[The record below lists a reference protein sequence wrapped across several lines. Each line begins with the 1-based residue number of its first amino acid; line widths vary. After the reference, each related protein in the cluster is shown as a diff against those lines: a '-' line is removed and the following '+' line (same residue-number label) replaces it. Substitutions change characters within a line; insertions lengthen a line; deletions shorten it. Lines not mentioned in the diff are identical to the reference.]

1 MNLNYKHLGMYLL
14 AGIVSGLFCG
24 LITHF
29 VGFGNFPYYAGPGLV
44 LGIMIFLAGRY
55 ISDIAPRNTWLSP
68 LILVL
73 ACAIGWFLAYEF
85 GDSYYQEDFSFFGS
99 GAIGGIFVAIGLA
112 LAWKLNR
119 VWLVIALTVLAGIL
133 GVLMWYLVGGIS
145 DAFGFESDLFSIL
158 WLIQLFVSWQS
169 ILLLAI
175 GIAVQID
182 SNKSSTATL
191 S

>member
-14 AGIVSGLFCG
+14 AGIVSGLLCG

-119 VWLVIALTVLAGIL
+119 VWIVIALTVLAGIL
-133 GVLMWYLVGGIS
+133 GVLMWYLVTYFF
-145 DAFGFESDLFSIL
+145 DVFGFEDSWIM
-158 WLIQLFVSWQS
+158 LFVSWQS

>member
-14 AGIVSGLFCG
+14 AGIVSGLMCAYSFS
-24 LITHF
+24 LEL
-29 VGFGNFPYYAGPGLV
+29 GPGLV

-73 ACAIGWFLAYEF
+73 ACAIGWFLAFQFGYAYEAE
-85 GDSYYQEDFSFFGS
+85 GFSFFGS

-133 GVLMWYLVGGIS
+133 GVLMWYFVIMILS
-145 DAFGFESDLFSIL
+145 ELLFITFNA
-158 WLIQLFVSWQS
+158 LFVSWQA
-169 ILLLAI
+169 ILFLAI

-182 SNKSSTATL
+182 STKPSTD

>member
-14 AGIVSGLFCG
+14 AGIVSGLLCG
-24 LITHF
+24 LIIPEG
-29 VGFGNFPYYAGPGLV
+29 VPGPGLV

-85 GDSYYQEDFSFFGS
+85 GASYYQEDFSFFGS

-119 VWLVIALTVLAGIL
+119 VWIVIALTVLAGIL
-133 GVLMWYLVGGIS
+133 GVLMWYLVVMIYGALGV
-145 DAFGFESDLFSIL
+145 ESDLFP
-158 WLIQLFVSWQS
+158 IQLFVSWQA
-169 ILLLAI
+169 ILFLAI

>member
-14 AGIVSGLFCG
+14 AGIVSGLLCG

-44 LGIMIFLAGRY
+44 LGIMIFLAGRF
-55 ISDIAPRNTWLSP
+55 ISSIAPRNTWLSS

-73 ACAIGWFLAYEF
+73 ACAIGWFLAYQF
-85 GDSYYQEDFSFFGS
+85 GYAYKAEGFSLFGS
-99 GAIGGIFVAIGLA
+99 GAIGGIFVAIGLT

-119 VWLVIALTVLAGIL
+119 IWLVIVLTVLAGIL
-133 GVLMWYLVGGIS
+133 GVYMWLVGVEFFELFAI
-145 DAFGFESDLFSIL
+145 DADLD
-158 WLIQLFVSWQS
+158 LIPLFVSWQA
-169 ILLLAI
+169 ILFLAI

-182 SNKSSTATL
+182 STKPSTD

>member
-73 ACAIGWFLAYEF
+73 ACAIGWFLAFRF
-85 GDSYYQEDFSFFGS
+85 GHAYGGEDFSFFGS

-133 GVLMWYLVGGIS
+133 GVLMWYFVIMILS
-145 DAFGFESDLFSIL
+145 ELLFITFNA
-158 WLIQLFVSWQS
+158 LFVSWQA
-169 ILLLAI
+169 ILFLAI

>member
-14 AGIVSGLFCG
+14 AGIVSGLMCAYSYSFS
-24 LITHF
+24 LEL
-29 VGFGNFPYYAGPGLV
+29 GPGLV

-73 ACAIGWFLAYEF
+73 ACAIGWFLAFKFGYAYEAE
-85 GDSYYQEDFSFFGS
+85 GFSFFGS

-133 GVLMWYLVGGIS
+133 GVLMWYLVGGIL
-145 DAFGFESDLFSIL
+145 DAFGFESDLFSI
-158 WLIQLFVSWQS
+158 QLFVSWQA
-169 ILLLAI
+169 ILFLVI

>member
-14 AGIVSGLFCG
+14 AGIVSGLLCG
-24 LITHF
+24 LINPLLEER
-29 VGFGNFPYYAGPGLV
+29 FGDDHGSGLV

-73 ACAIGWFLAYEF
+73 ACAIGWFLAYQFGYEF
-85 GDSYYQEDFSFFGS
+85 SYLAISFFSS

-133 GVLMWYLVGGIS
+133 GVLMWYLVSGIS
-145 DAFGFESDLFSIL
+145 DAFGFELGFFL
-158 WLIQLFVSWQS
+158 LFVSWQA

>member
-14 AGIVSGLFCG
+14 AGIVSGLLCG

-44 LGIMIFLAGRY
+44 LGIMIFLAGRF
-55 ISDIAPRNTWLSP
+55 ISSIAPRNTWLSS

-73 ACAIGWFLAYEF
+73 ACAIGWFLAHQYTIT
-85 GDSYYQEDFSFFGS
+85 QQNFSFFGS
-99 GAIGGIFVAIGLA
+99 GAIGGIFVAIGLT

-119 VWLVIALTVLAGIL
+119 IWLVIVLTVLAGIL
-133 GVLMWYLVGGIS
+133 GVLMWLVGVELFKLLFAI
-145 DAFGFESDLFSIL
+145 DADLD
-158 WLIQLFVSWQS
+158 LIPLFVNWQA
-169 ILLLAI
+169 ILFLAI

-182 SNKSSTATL
+182 STKPSTD

>member
-14 AGIVSGLFCG
+14 AGIVSGLMCAYSYSFM
-24 LITHF
+24 F
-29 VGFGNFPYYAGPGLV
+29 YPGPGLV

-73 ACAIGWFLAYEF
+73 ACAIGWFLAFRF
-85 GDSYYQEDFSFFGS
+85 GHAYGGEDFSFFGS

-133 GVLMWYLVGGIS
+133 GVLMWYFVIMILS
-145 DAFGFESDLFSIL
+145 ELLFITFNA
-158 WLIQLFVSWQS
+158 LFVSWQA
-169 ILLLAI
+169 ILFLAI

>member
-14 AGIVSGLFCG
+14 AGIVSGLMCAYSYSFS
-24 LITHF
+24 LEL
-29 VGFGNFPYYAGPGLV
+29 GPGLV

-73 ACAIGWFLAYEF
+73 ACAIGWFLAYHF
-85 GDSYYQEDFSFFGS
+85 GYAYGAEDFSFFGS

-133 GVLMWYLVGGIS
+133 GVLMWYFVIMILS
-145 DAFGFESDLFSIL
+145 ELLFITFNA
-158 WLIQLFVSWQS
+158 LFVSWQA
-169 ILLLAI
+169 ILFLAI

>member
-14 AGIVSGLFCG
+14 AGIVSGLLCW
-24 LITHF
+24 L
-29 VGFGNFPYYAGPGLV
+29 VWPLLALGPGLV

-73 ACAIGWFLAYEF
+73 ACAIGWFLAFEF
-85 GDSYYQEDFSFFGS
+85 GYAYGGEDFSFFGS

-133 GVLMWYLVGGIS
+133 GVLMWYFVGGIA
-145 DAFGFESDLFSIL
+145 DAFGVTQTTFIA
-158 WLIQLFVSWQS
+158 LFVSWQA
-169 ILLLAI
+169 ILFLAI

>member
-1 MNLNYKHLGMYLL
+1 MYLL
-14 AGIVSGLFCG
+14 AGIVSGLMCAYCFDK
-24 LITHF
+24 LWS
-29 VGFGNFPYYAGPGLV
+29 YGPGLV

-73 ACAIGWFLAYEF
+73 ACAIGWFLAFQFGYAYEA
-85 GDSYYQEDFSFFGS
+85 EDFSFFGS

-133 GVLMWYLVGGIS
+133 GVLMWYLVM
-145 DAFGFESDLFSIL
+145 
-158 WLIQLFVSWQS
+158 WLENKHFIALFVSWQA
-169 ILLLAI
+169 ILFLAI

>member
-14 AGIVSGLFCG
+14 AGIVSGLLCG

-44 LGIMIFLAGRY
+44 LGITIFLAGRF
-55 ISDIAPRNTWLSP
+55 ISSIAPRNTWLSS

-73 ACAIGWFLAYEF
+73 ACAIGWFLAFQF
-85 GDSYYQEDFSFFGS
+85 GYAYKAEGFSLFGS
-99 GAIGGIFVAIGLA
+99 GAIGGIFVAIGLT

-119 VWLVIALTVLAGIL
+119 IWLVIVLTVLAGIL
-133 GVLMWYLVGGIS
+133 GVLMWLVTVE
-145 DAFGFESDLFSIL
+145 FFELFASAADLD
-158 WLIQLFVSWQS
+158 LIPLFVNWQA

-182 SNKSSTATL
+182 SRKSSIEK
-191 S
+191 

>member
-14 AGIVSGLFCG
+14 AGIVSGLMCAYSYSFS
-24 LITHF
+24 LEL
-29 VGFGNFPYYAGPGLV
+29 GPGLV

-73 ACAIGWFLAYEF
+73 ACAIGWFLAFKFGYAYEAE
-85 GDSYYQEDFSFFGS
+85 GFSFFGS

-133 GVLMWYLVGGIS
+133 GVLMWYLVGGFVIRIT
-145 DAFGFESDLFSIL
+145 GFESDLFP
-158 WLIQLFVSWQS
+158 IQLFVSWQA
-169 ILLLAI
+169 ILFLAI

>member
-14 AGIVSGLFCG
+14 AGIVSGLLCG

-44 LGIMIFLAGRY
+44 LGIMIFLAGRF
-55 ISDIAPRNTWLSP
+55 ISGITPRNPWLNP
-68 LILVL
+68 LVLIL
-73 ACAIGWFLAYEF
+73 ACGVGWFLAFLHGVNDGFYIWPVES
-85 GDSYYQEDFSFFGS
+85 GVTGGFFVG
-99 GAIGGIFVAIGLA
+99 IGLVI
-112 LAWKLNR
+112 AWRLNR
-119 VWLVIALTVLAGIL
+119 IWLVIVLTVLAGIL
-133 GVLMWYLVGGIS
+133 GVLMWLVTVE
-145 DAFGFESDLFSIL
+145 FFELFASAADLD
-158 WLIQLFVSWQS
+158 LIPLFVNWQA

-182 SNKSSTATL
+182 STKPSTD

>member
-14 AGIVSGLFCG
+14 AGIVSGLMCAYSYSFM
-24 LITHF
+24 F
-29 VGFGNFPYYAGPGLV
+29 YPGPGLV

-73 ACAIGWFLAYEF
+73 ACAIGWFLAFQFGYAYEA
-85 GDSYYQEDFSFFGS
+85 EDFSFFGS

-133 GVLMWYLVGGIS
+133 GVLVWFFVNAI
-145 DAFGFESDLFSIL
+145 DFKAFGYNESIS
-158 WLIQLFVSWQS
+158 LFVSWQA
-169 ILLLAI
+169 ILFLAI

>member
-1 MNLNYKHLGMYLL
+1 MYLL
-14 AGIVSGLFCG
+14 AGIVSGLMCAYSFS
-24 LITHF
+24 LEL
-29 VGFGNFPYYAGPGLV
+29 GPGLV

-73 ACAIGWFLAYEF
+73 ACAIGWFLAFKFGYAYEAE
-85 GDSYYQEDFSFFGS
+85 GFSFFGS

-133 GVLMWYLVGGIS
+133 GVLMWYFVGGIA
-145 DAFGFESDLFSIL
+145 DAFGVKKDFIA
-158 WLIQLFVSWQS
+158 LFVSWQA
-169 ILLLAI
+169 ILFLAI

-182 SNKSSTATL
+182 STKPSTD